1 MSIKKRNNTYF
12 FKYFDP
18 INIILLLFIAV
29 TALFI
34 YNINEIN
41 EKVKK
46 FNLYYN
52 NIVNLKILNND
63 FDAFIN
69 SKANFINY
77 DSLITKIDSTND
89 LIDKLKQDEFYNIF
103 EEDLRISIE
112 VLDSEWEKKLED
124 IERFKSVNASIVG
137 SINYILSLCN
147 KVKINFMTKNVD
159 DILILDDAISAIF
172 KLFINSKEIND
183 ESINSKINSLEKIA
197 LKYNSS
203 DIDFLTKRVNS
214 LLKDLKRLNKIEE
227 DYYSFNQAILLDSLD
242 KKLSLINQL
251 NITKQQKLALMLF
264 IASILLL
271 FIFIYVYI
279 KSIKTKDE
287 LIAFRYA
294 VENSDNSVVLTDK
307 NRNIIYVND
316 AFEKVTGYTKEEA
329 KGNNPRILK
338 SGDLPS
344 EFYLKM
350 NEVLNRGEKWIG
362 EFVNKNKKGETYYE
376 TASITPIIVDGL
388 LKGYLAIKLDVT
400 NYVKEKEKVEFLAYH
415 DSLTLLLNRRALQ
428 RDMIELL
435 EESKKYN
442 NKFAVL
448 FIDLDGFKF
457 INDGLG
463 HDIGD
468 IILKEVSYRF
478 ANALSHKAMVY
489 RLGGDEFAIIF
500 NYEDEKDIE
509 ASAKK
514 IIDKTNEKIFIN
526 KHTLHVGCSIGISKY
541 PFDGTDYSI
550 LMKHSDTAMYKAKQN
565 GKNRYEFYTKD
576 LTVVFSKRFE
586 IEQALSVG
594 LKNSE
599 FYVVYQPKY
608 SLKSNEIYSAEALL
622 RWESS
627 ILGNIPPDE
636 FIPIA
641 EEIGFIYDLG
651 FFVFRQS
658 CSDFV
663 SLKDKLGLK
672 MVTINVSVVQLMQED
687 FMDKI
692 EQILKETN
700 IEAKEI
706 GIELTETY
714 LIKSIKDISEILK
727 SMRKIG
733 FKILI
738 DDFGTGYSSL
748 KYLQELPIDILK
760 IDKSFVSDLS
770 KDNNDIVKA
779 IVAISK
785 SFGFFTIAEGVE
797 TEEQADILR
806 DLDVDIAQGY
816 LYSKPKRLIEF

>member
-183 ESINSKINSLEKIA
+183 ESINSKINNLEKIA

-329 KGNNPRILK
+329 KGNNP
-338 SGDLPS
+338 
-344 EFYLKM
+344 
-350 NEVLNRGEKWIG
+350 
-362 EFVNKNKKGETYYE
+362 
-376 TASITPIIVDGL
+376 
-388 LKGYLAIKLDVT
+388 
-400 NYVKEKEKVEFLAYH
+400 
-415 DSLTLLLNRRALQ
+415 
-428 RDMIELL
+428 
-435 EESKKYN
+435 
-442 NKFAVL
+442 
-448 FIDLDGFKF
+448 
-457 INDGLG
+457 
-463 HDIGD
+463 
-468 IILKEVSYRF
+468 
-478 ANALSHKAMVY
+478 
-489 RLGGDEFAIIF
+489 
-500 NYEDEKDIE
+500 
-509 ASAKK
+509 
-514 IIDKTNEKIFIN
+514 
-526 KHTLHVGCSIGISKY
+526 
-541 PFDGTDYSI
+541 
-550 LMKHSDTAMYKAKQN
+550 
-565 GKNRYEFYTKD
+565 
-576 LTVVFSKRFE
+576 
-586 IEQALSVG
+586 
-594 LKNSE
+594 
-599 FYVVYQPKY
+599 
-608 SLKSNEIYSAEALL
+608 
-622 RWESS
+622 
-627 ILGNIPPDE
+627 
-636 FIPIA
+636 
-641 EEIGFIYDLG
+641 
-651 FFVFRQS
+651 
-658 CSDFV
+658 
-663 SLKDKLGLK
+663 
-672 MVTINVSVVQLMQED
+672 
-687 FMDKI
+687 
-692 EQILKETN
+692 
-700 IEAKEI
+700 
-706 GIELTETY
+706 
-714 LIKSIKDISEILK
+714 
-727 SMRKIG
+727 
-733 FKILI
+733 
-738 DDFGTGYSSL
+738 
-748 KYLQELPIDILK
+748 
-760 IDKSFVSDLS
+760 
-770 KDNNDIVKA
+770 
-779 IVAISK
+779 
-785 SFGFFTIAEGVE
+785 
-797 TEEQADILR
+797 
-806 DLDVDIAQGY
+806 
-816 LYSKPKRLIEF
+816 

>member
-183 ESINSKINSLEKIA
+183 ESINSKINNLEKIA
-197 LKYNSS
+197 FKYNSS

-442 NKFAVL
+442 NKFAV
-448 FIDLDGFKF
+448 
-457 INDGLG
+457 
-463 HDIGD
+463 
-468 IILKEVSYRF
+468 Y
-478 ANALSHKAMVY
+478 
-489 RLGGDEFAIIF
+489 
-500 NYEDEKDIE
+500 
-509 ASAKK
+509 
-514 IIDKTNEKIFIN
+514 
-526 KHTLHVGCSIGISKY
+526 
-541 PFDGTDYSI
+541 
-550 LMKHSDTAMYKAKQN
+550 
-565 GKNRYEFYTKD
+565 
-576 LTVVFSKRFE
+576 
-586 IEQALSVG
+586 
-594 LKNSE
+594 
-599 FYVVYQPKY
+599 
-608 SLKSNEIYSAEALL
+608 LL
-622 RWESS
+622 
-627 ILGNIPPDE
+627 I
-636 FIPIA
+636 
-641 EEIGFIYDLG
+641 
-651 FFVFRQS
+651 
-658 CSDFV
+658 
-663 SLKDKLGLK
+663 
-672 MVTINVSVVQLMQED
+672 
-687 FMDKI
+687 
-692 EQILKETN
+692 
-700 IEAKEI
+700 
-706 GIELTETY
+706 
-714 LIKSIKDISEILK
+714 
-727 SMRKIG
+727 
-733 FKILI
+733 
-738 DDFGTGYSSL
+738 
-748 KYLQELPIDILK
+748 
-760 IDKSFVSDLS
+760 
-770 KDNNDIVKA
+770 
-779 IVAISK
+779 
-785 SFGFFTIAEGVE
+785 
-797 TEEQADILR
+797 
-806 DLDVDIAQGY
+806 
-816 LYSKPKRLIEF
+816 